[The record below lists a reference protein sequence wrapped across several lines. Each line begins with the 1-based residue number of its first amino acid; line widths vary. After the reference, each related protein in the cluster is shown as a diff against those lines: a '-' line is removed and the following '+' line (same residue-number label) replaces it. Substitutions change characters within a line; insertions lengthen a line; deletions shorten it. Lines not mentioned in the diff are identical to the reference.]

1 MWRNFVRSPE
11 ECLSLLFWWNVVLS
25 LALAFTVGLKCG

>member
-11 ECLSLLFWWNVVLS
+11 EFLSLLFWWNVVLS
-25 LALAFTVGLKCG
+25 MALAFVVGFKCG